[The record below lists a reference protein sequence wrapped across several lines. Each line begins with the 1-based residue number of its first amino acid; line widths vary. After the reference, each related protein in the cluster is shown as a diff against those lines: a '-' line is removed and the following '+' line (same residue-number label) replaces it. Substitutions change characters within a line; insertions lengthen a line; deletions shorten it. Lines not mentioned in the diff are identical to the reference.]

1 MKQFRLILILA
12 LGLDI
17 FPDSVAR
24 KEVAYYPSR
33 FNEYGLP
40 LDNRETYTKLDWI
53 MWTATMA
60 SDKATFESFI
70 EPVWRFEN
78 ETMDRVPM
86 SDGVFT
92 DKPNYRGF
100 KARSVVGGYFIK
112 LLETK

>member
-1 MKQFRLILILA
+1 MKQFRLILIFA
-12 LGLDI
+12 LGLNI

-24 KEVAYYPSR
+24 KEIAYYPSR

-70 EPVWRFEN
+70 ESVWRFEN

-86 SDGVFT
+86 SDWVFT